1 MMIIFK
7 IDSKLSASFFLTGS
21 TDRFYLM
28 LMLSSK
34 NKTMSKIYQ
43 KIVKSSKQM
52 KAIKNIA
59 RYQFLLI
66 NVNTFYGPFGL
77 NKFSE
82 FLMPVIYTAFFRS
95 CRMAANQQNK

>member
-1 MMIIFK
+1 
-7 IDSKLSASFFLTGS
+7 
-21 TDRFYLM
+21 M

-66 NVNTFYGPFGL
+66 NVNTFYVPFGF

-82 FLMPVIYTAFFRS
+82 FLMPDIYTAPHSFVL
-95 CRMAANQQNK
+95 AGWQQTNKTSSYALK